1 MRIAILEDDPDQLA
15 LLRRWITD
23 DGHDVHAYVS
33 GREAMKMAGRE
44 SFDLFMLDWQV
55 PDVTGAEVL
64 MWVRANVS
72 KSVPVLF
79 VTVRDSEQDI
89 VFALEHG
96 ADDYMVKPVRRQ
108 ELLARVHALL
118 RRAYPSE
125 EKKLLAFPPFE
136 IDTQRNEVRKDGARV
151 DLTPKEFELTVT
163 LFRNIG
169 RLMSRGHLQETVWGR
184 SGDLATRTVDTHV
197 SQVRKKLDLRRSRG
211 TAWCPS
217 TTTATASR
225 RSPRR
230 RKNKGDPDGAALR
243 APVPEEEEEATGAA
257 MQQYQ
262 PLTGIARP
270 GILLKTLLHTMQK
283 WPIRSVRMAVFA
295 RVVATGSLSAAAR
308 ELSLS
313 PAMVS
318 RRLAALEARLGV
330 RLVNRTTRSL
340 HLTDE
345 GASYYESCARVL
357 SEIEQANAS
366 VSAGRREPQGTLR
379 VALPAAFGNQ
389 YVAPLVPQFATLYP
403 AVQLALSLSD
413 RSVNLVED
421 GFDLAVRIAALAD
434 SSLAARKLAPNRRVV
449 CASPEYLRHH
459 GAPTSPA
466 ELAQHNCLL
475 ASDFG
480 GTWEYRD
487 TGGKAWLG
495 SGERP
500 LCVRQLGGA
509 ARVGARRPGHR
520 AQVDVGRAPPPLE
533 RRAGFATSGL

>member
-1 MRIAILEDDPDQLA
+1 
-15 LLRRWITD
+15 
-23 DGHDVHAYVS
+23 
-33 GREAMKMAGRE
+33 
-44 SFDLFMLDWQV
+44 
-55 PDVTGAEVL
+55 
-64 MWVRANVS
+64 
-72 KSVPVLF
+72 
-79 VTVRDSEQDI
+79 
-89 VFALEHG
+89 
-96 ADDYMVKPVRRQ
+96 
-108 ELLARVHALL
+108 
-118 RRAYPSE
+118 
-125 EKKLLAFPPFE
+125 
-136 IDTQRNEVRKDGARV
+136 
-151 DLTPKEFELTVT
+151 
-163 LFRNIG
+163 
-169 RLMSRGHLQETVWGR
+169 
-184 SGDLATRTVDTHV
+184 
-197 SQVRKKLDLRRSRG
+197 
-211 TAWCPS
+211 
-217 TTTATASR
+217 
-225 RSPRR
+225 
-230 RKNKGDPDGAALR
+230 
-243 APVPEEEEEATGAA
+243 
-257 MQQYQ
+257 
-262 PLTGIARP
+262 
-270 GILLKTLLHTMQK
+270 
-283 WPIRSVRMAVFA
+283 MAVFA

-357 SEIEQANAS
+357 SEIEHANAS

-487 TGGKAWLG
+487 TGGKPGSVRVSGRYVCDNWEVLREWALAGLG
-495 SGERP
+495 IALKSTWD
-500 LCVRQLGGA
+500 VHRQLEDGSLVALFPGYAFHSDVAIYAVYPHRRFLPAKTRVFIEFLAQSFGPEPYWESGKRSPA
-509 ARVGARRPGHR
+509 APKPRIRPR
-520 AQVDVGRAPPPLE
+520 AAAQ
-533 RRAGFATSGL
+533 